1 MDKII
6 KIGRDRTIL
15 ISISILLFS
24 IFSIYFEQ
32 SAKID
37 IDIKKL
43 IRQIIRFILTVG
55 LLYLVY
61 IGKNWARILALT
73 LFVFSI
79 ILSIAGILFI
89 EVDLASKTPLFVAVI
104 IYSLAIYHLAFSK
117 SFKAFYNYQRQQMID
132 F

>member
-89 EVDLASKTPLFVAVI
+89 EVDLASKTPLFVVVI